1 MDLEHHKEAFGHWSD
16 DDDSEDESD
25 EDSDNDLDYFY
36 GKNNSMLYWTSHFNG
51 LINFDW
57 LIETSF

>member
-36 GKNNSMLYWTSHFNG
+36 GKNNSMLYRTLH
-51 LINFDW
+51 
-57 LIETSF
+57 